1 MSEWAVAQDPENDAS
16 SSDPPAHQGSRV
28 TSRLVNT
35 RFALADASASHE
47 LPHFPASIGLGT
59 LFLIAGIVF
68 RYA

>member
-1 MSEWAVAQDPENDAS
+1 MSEWAVAQDPETT
-16 SSDPPAHQGSRV
+16 PVPAIRRRIRVPGV